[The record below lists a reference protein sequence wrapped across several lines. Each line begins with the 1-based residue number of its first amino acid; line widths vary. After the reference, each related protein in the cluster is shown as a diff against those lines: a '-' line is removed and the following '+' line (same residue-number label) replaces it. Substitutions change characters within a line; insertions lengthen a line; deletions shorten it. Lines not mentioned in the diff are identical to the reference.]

1 MLKIKLGTDPQT
13 LENVPAD
20 PIKEVYEKLSQIGV
34 LNKDKKQEDL
44 TKEMTQMMEN
54 DKDLGNHLENVMLE
68 TWLVRI
74 DINSALGDM
83 R

>member
-1 MLKIKLGTDPQT
+1 
-13 LENVPAD
+13 
-20 PIKEVYEKLSQIGV
+20 
-34 LNKDKKQEDL
+34 
-44 TKEMTQMMEN
+44 MMEN
-54 DKDLGNHLENVMLE
+54 DKDLGDHLENVMLE

>member
-1 MLKIKLGTDPQT
+1 M
-13 LENVPAD
+13 
-20 PIKEVYEKLSQIGV
+20 KEVYEKLSQISV

-54 DKDLGNHLENVMLE
+54 DKDLGDHLENVMLE